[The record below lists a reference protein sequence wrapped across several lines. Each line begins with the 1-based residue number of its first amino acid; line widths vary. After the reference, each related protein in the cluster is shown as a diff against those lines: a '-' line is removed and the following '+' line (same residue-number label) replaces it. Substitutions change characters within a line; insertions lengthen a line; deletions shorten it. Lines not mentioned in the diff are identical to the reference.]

1 MLTRDGNR
9 EPTPM
14 AYEGDG
20 GALRGDPLDQD
31 ARRAGVVPAGPLH
44 AAGAG
49 DPGAPLAGGEAPGRG
64 AAVPGGGGANGRV
77 DHDGDAGGAVA
88 AARRGRLSARSRSD
102 FLRVAVPVKGRLRE
116 PAFKLLE

>member
-1 MLTRDGNR
+1 MPSENHTMAACYRANMVMRNGNQ

-20 GALRGDPLDQD
+20 GALRGDPLAED
-31 ARRAGVVPAGPLH
+31 ARRAGVLPAGSLH

-49 DPGAPLAGGEAPGRG
+49 DAGAPLAGGEARGRG

-77 DHDGDAGGAVA
+77 DDDGDAGGAVA
-88 AARRGRLSARSRSD
+88 
-102 FLRVAVPVKGRLRE
+102 
-116 PAFKLLE
+116 